1 MNGVAVYY
9 KNVFYVA
16 TEISSKELPENAKYI
31 GSNDK
36 YSLYETVENKR
47 FKYYAI

>member
-31 GSNDK
+31 GSDK
-36 YSLYETVENKR
+36 EYSLYETVENKK
-47 FKYYAI
+47 FKYYVI